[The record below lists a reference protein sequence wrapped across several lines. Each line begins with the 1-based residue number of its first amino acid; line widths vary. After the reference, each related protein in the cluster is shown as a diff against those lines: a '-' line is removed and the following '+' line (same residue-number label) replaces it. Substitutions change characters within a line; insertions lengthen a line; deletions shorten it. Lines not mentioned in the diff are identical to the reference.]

1 MRRKPWGGVLWCKK
15 TAKKKKST
23 DRRTEEVLAPKKIAQ
38 KTIVRCGVCVFHYKD
53 RNSIERRFSCSV
65 LSPSREAKKK
75 KHNKKAR
82 ESEQKTKTQN
92 TSCLKTG
99 NEENEI

>member
-1 MRRKPWGGVLWCKK
+1 MCSG
-15 TAKKKKST
+15 AKKQQKKRKAQT
-23 DRRTEEVLAPKKIAQ
+23 DGQRRCLLLKKIAQ
-38 KTIVRCGVCVFHYKD
+38 KTLVSCGVCVFHYKD

-75 KHNKKAR
+75 KKHNKKAR